1 MHRKLKF
8 LRKNRGKFLV
18 FFFKNWWV
26 ALFSALAFALYFQ
39 ASQRKDQL
47 AFSLEEGVVAL
58 KKERERALKEKEEL
72 ELRIESEKEDI
83 ELTILTL
90 KKKLGMVE
98 EGETKVIFIKR
109 T

>member
-8 LRKNRGKFLV
+8 LKRDRGKFLA

-39 ASQRKDQL
+39 ASHRKNRL
-47 AFSLEEGVVAL
+47 ALSLEEKVVAL
-58 KKERERALKEKEEL
+58 KKERAKALKEKEEL
-72 ELRIESEKEDI
+72 ELRIETREDI

-90 KKKLGMVE
+90 KKKLGLVE